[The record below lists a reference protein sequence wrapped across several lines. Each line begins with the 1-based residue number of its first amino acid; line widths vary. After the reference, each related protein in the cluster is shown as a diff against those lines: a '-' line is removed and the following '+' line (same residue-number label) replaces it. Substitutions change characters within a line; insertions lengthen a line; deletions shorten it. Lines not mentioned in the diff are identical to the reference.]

1 MEEERPLTLSV
12 PDAGR
17 IYFGMGRNASYAAAE
32 KGELPVVRI
41 GRRRRVPIR
50 ALERMLDQAGA
61 RIAEPAADVDSR
73 VVRPGVR

>member
-17 IYFGMGRNASYAAAE
+17 IYFGMGKNASYAAAE

-61 RIAEPAADVDSR
+61 RIADPAAWIS
-73 VVRPGVR
+73 